1 MNSNS
6 KNKLSTPPA
15 LEAVKKASIIIED
28 LMFTMQRVKPEQL
41 RQAVATLNN
50 LISSDL
56 TKGHSSVARSY
67 QSEDPNKRFLI
78 GVLPRLLLDKDL
90 FGSNEDIIDFAAAV
104 LKLEMSRSAEKR
116 ARHEIIGKI
125 ICETDS
131 LDERQLTSLVTALER
146 IVNNK
151 ENLARM
157 KEEKRLGSFSWNETI
172 QSLTNNRE

>member
-1 MNSNS
+1 MSSNRI
-6 KNKLSTPPA
+6 KPSTPPA
-15 LEAVKKASIIIED
+15 LDAIKKASIIIED

-41 RQAVATLNN
+41 KQAVATLNTI
-50 LISSDL
+50 ISSDL
-56 TKGHSSVARSY
+56 SRGNSSVARSY

-90 FGSNEDIIDFAAAV
+90 FGSNEEIIDFAAAV

-131 LDERQLTSLVTALER
+131 LDEKQLTNLVVALER

-151 ENLARM
+151 DNLARM

-172 QSLTNNRE
+172 QSLTKNRE

>member
-1 MNSNS
+1 MSSNR
-6 KNKLSTPPA
+6 NKSLAPPP
-15 LEAVKKASIIIED
+15 LESIKKASIIIED

-41 RQAVATLNN
+41 KSAISTLSA
-50 LISSDL
+50 LVSSDL
-56 TKGHSSVARSY
+56 LKSSSSVAKNY

-90 FGSNEDIIDFAAAV
+90 FNSNEEIIDFAAAA
-104 LKLEMSRSAEKR
+104 LNLEMPKSADKR

-131 LDERQLTSLVTALER
+131 LDERKLTSLVTALEH

-151 ENLARM
+151 EHLAKM

-172 QSLTNNRE
+172 QDLTKL